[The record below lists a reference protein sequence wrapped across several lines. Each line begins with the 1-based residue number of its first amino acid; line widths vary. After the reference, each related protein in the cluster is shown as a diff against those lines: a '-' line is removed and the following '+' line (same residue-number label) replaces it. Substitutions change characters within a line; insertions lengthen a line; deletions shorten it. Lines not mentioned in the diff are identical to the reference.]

1 MAQNIPAMRGQMGS
15 TEYYLVTMK
24 ASEFVRTVTIPKE
37 MEGWESLSADEKF
50 QRDINYTRVKK
61 FIAPYLAQDPDR
73 FFGSFIVTVKNHE
86 SMIFSSLNDMK
97 ILKDNPMLPKSFGED
112 LGVLIL
118 DEQVLIPLDGQHR
131 LAALK
136 MAISGND
143 NNDREIP
150 GIVPNSAIGSDYV
163 SVILVRDDLIKSRKI
178 FNKVNR
184 YAKAT
189 SAADNLIT
197 SDDDYIAILCR
208 NEIIGGL
215 IDGRIVNIKSN
226 TLSEKTGEFATLKKL
241 HEISKRLVEYQTE
254 TKIRTDQLPS
264 AAEQQI
270 WKNSVID
277 FWDKF
282 LELEAYKQS
291 LLDSSELKDGRRA
304 EIRKNNLCCKPIVM
318 EAIAEATNII
328 RYTSE
333 DGTRPPLKIIV
344 EKLNALDWSSTNE
357 LWSGILLQTG
367 GEKVITGTTA
377 MKFAARFIAYLIGH
391 KFEAPE
397 IKALKRD
404 FALNT
409 GGRANVDGEIVGGSA
424 FPEQSFT

>member
-163 SVILVRDDLIKSRKI
+163 SVILVRDDLI
-178 FNKVNR
+178 NP
-184 YAKAT
+184 
-189 SAADNLIT
+189 
-197 SDDDYIAILCR
+197 
-208 NEIIGGL
+208 
-215 IDGRIVNIKSN
+215 
-226 TLSEKTGEFATLKKL
+226 EKY
-241 HEISKRLVEYQTE
+241 S
-254 TKIRTDQLPS
+254 TK
-264 AAEQQI
+264 
-270 WKNSVID
+270 
-277 FWDKF
+277 
-282 LELEAYKQS
+282 
-291 LLDSSELKDGRRA
+291 
-304 EIRKNNLCCKPIVM
+304 
-318 EAIAEATNII
+318 
-328 RYTSE
+328 
-333 DGTRPPLKIIV
+333 
-344 EKLNALDWSSTNE
+344 
-357 LWSGILLQTG
+357 
-367 GEKVITGTTA
+367 
-377 MKFAARFIAYLIGH
+377 
-391 KFEAPE
+391 
-397 IKALKRD
+397 
-404 FALNT
+404 
-409 GGRANVDGEIVGGSA
+409 
-424 FPEQSFT
+424 